1 MISNSIVLEIN
12 FDIYYNINLSSI
24 YIFNNNIKIVQ
35 PIYVKYKIKMIKN
48 CISQMKYKIKIIYF
62 KKKKNIYIYIL
73 LFRII
78 IIYMQIISYIIN
90 KFGEIITNNT
100 INNSKLIH
108 YYKE

>member
-1 MISNSIVLEIN
+1 MWNIRLKWLKIV
-12 FDIYYNINLSSI
+12 YPRW
-24 YIFNNNIKIVQ
+24 NIKL
-35 PIYVKYKIKMIKN
+35 KSFTLKKK
-48 CISQMKYKIKIIYF
+48 
-62 KKKKNIYIYIL
+62 KKKKNYY
-73 LFRII
+73 FRII

>member
-1 MISNSIVLEIN
+1 
-12 FDIYYNINLSSI
+12 
-24 YIFNNNIKIVQ
+24 
-35 PIYVKYKIKMIKN
+35 
-48 CISQMKYKIKIIYF
+48 MKYKIKIIYF